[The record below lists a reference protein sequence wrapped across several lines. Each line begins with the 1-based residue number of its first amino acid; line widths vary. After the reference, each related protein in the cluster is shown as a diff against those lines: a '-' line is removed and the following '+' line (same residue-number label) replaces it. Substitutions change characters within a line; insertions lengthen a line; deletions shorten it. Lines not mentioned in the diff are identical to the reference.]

1 MVPVLFPSCR
11 TLCLH
16 LKLRV
21 QYDRRMGRLPCRE
34 SRTESQTSEAFV
46 IRRGGAAERMSFRAG
61 AEANDTQLAPTTR
74 QTRPLDPAAAR
85 GRVCLLICPAA
96 DRRDGFPAPPERR
109 QQRAVQDGRASLPW
123 YASPR
128 TRGHS
133 DGSCCARA
141 HLLLFSGHPNLLRPC
156 LWQGRA
162 SSGQKKEPYKA
173 SIPALRV
180 ALYSCPAFAGQYTFM
195 RFRSGRSCSN
205 PYGSIIADTA
215 GRKKH
220 T

>member
-21 QYDRRMGRLPCRE
+21 QYDRRMGRLPCPEGLR
-34 SRTESQTSEAFV
+34 S
-46 IRRGGAAERMSFRAG
+46 
-61 AEANDTQLAPTTR
+61 
-74 QTRPLDPAAAR
+74 TRPLDPAAAR

-180 ALYSCPAFAGQYTFM
+180 ALYSCPAFAGQYTLM

-220 T
+220 TRIYCTFCK